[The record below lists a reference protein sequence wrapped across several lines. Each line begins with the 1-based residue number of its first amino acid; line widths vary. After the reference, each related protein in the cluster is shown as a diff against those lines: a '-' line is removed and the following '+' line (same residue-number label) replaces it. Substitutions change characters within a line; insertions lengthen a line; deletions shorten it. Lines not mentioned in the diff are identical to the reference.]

1 MFKGPNSKYFYD
13 GVQLTIDIERK
24 SGYYIF
30 KVILPIILIL
40 IVCWSS
46 IWIDPREIESRLTI
60 TIVCLLSLIAYNFVI
75 DSEMP
80 KLEYLTV
87 MDHIILVSYA
97 YATIPN
103 FLSIV
108 SFNMLKDK
116 RKKHLADKLEF
127 MERRYGLLSYLVIIL
142 LIVIVA
148 SNTNPENSS
157 TMLNLFVAR

>member
-1 MFKGPNSKYFYD
+1 
-13 GVQLTIDIERK
+13 
-24 SGYYIF
+24 
-30 KVILPIILIL
+30 
-40 IVCWSS
+40 
-46 IWIDPREIESRLTI
+46 
-60 TIVCLLSLIAYNFVI
+60 
-75 DSEMP
+75 MP